1 MSRSRG
7 DKVFDIC
14 NTIFMIFLT
23 IIIAYPLYYTIIA
36 SLSEPFDVARGN
48 VRFLPVNFTLQ
59 SYRQV
64 FAYSQIWIGYRNTIL
79 YTFFGIIFSL
89 ALTVPAA
96 YTLSKKYVVWRGPIT
111 FFFVFTMYFGG
122 GMIPTFLLVRDLGLM
137 NTPLVM
143 VILGGFSVWNLIV
156 TRVFFMSSI
165 PDELFESARIDGASD
180 FRQFFSIA
188 LPLAKPVIAVITLW
202 YAVGNWNAFFNALLY
217 IRDSSLEPLQ
227 LVLRRVLIQEQ
238 SVLDESIL
246 ADTLQPGELLDR
258 VRRAH
263 AAYTM
268 RYAMVFIASF
278 PLLVMYPFI
287 QKHFVKGVMVGSLKG

>member
-1 MSRSRG
+1 MSRTRG
-7 DKVFDIC
+7 DKVFDVI
-14 NTIFMIFLT
+14 NTIFMIILMFVMF
-23 IIIAYPLYYTIIA
+23 YPLYYTVIA

-48 VRFLPVNFTLQ
+48 VSLWPVNPTLQ

-64 FAYSQIWIGYRNTIL
+64 FAYTQIWVGYRNTIL
-79 YTFFGIIFSL
+79 YTLAGTLFSL
-89 ALTVPAA
+89 FLTIPAA
-96 YTLSKKYVVWRGPIT
+96 YTLAKKYVMFRGPIT

-122 GMIPTFLLVRDLGLM
+122 GMIPTFLLVRDLGLID
-137 NTPLVM
+137 TPWVM
-143 VILGGFSVWNLIV
+143 IILGGFSVWNLIV
-156 TRVFFMSSI
+156 TRVFFMTSI
-165 PDELFESARIDGASD
+165 PEELFESARIDGASD
-180 FRQFFSIA
+180 FQQFFKIA

-217 IRDSSLEPLQ
+217 IRDNNLEPLQ

-238 SVLDESIL
+238 SVLNEEIL
-246 ADTLQPGELLDR
+246 SDALQPGELLDR

-268 RYAMVFIASF
+268 RYAMVFIASL